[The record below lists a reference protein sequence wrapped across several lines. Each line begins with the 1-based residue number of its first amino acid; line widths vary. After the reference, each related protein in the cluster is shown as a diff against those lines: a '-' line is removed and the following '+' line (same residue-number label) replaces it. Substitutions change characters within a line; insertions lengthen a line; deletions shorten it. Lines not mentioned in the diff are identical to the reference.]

1 MEMQHDFSTIE
12 SLVVQEGWSFDRLR
26 LGQVSWAT
34 ASKRFE
40 SAGGARTAVL
50 YLRPTAEGALSVH
63 GTYESAGEDVLA
75 GHLRLISVKEANKVV
90 PILAGYLQEATRRIE
105 NSWGRRVLRLR
116 AAA

>member
-1 MEMQHDFSTIE
+1 MSNGSAWLHGSRAFEGVCGMEMQHDFSTIE

-75 GHLRLISVKEANKVV
+75 GHLRLISVKEANK
-90 PILAGYLQEATRRIE
+90 
-105 NSWGRRVLRLR
+105 
-116 AAA
+116 